1 MKNNFKSSKGQ
12 YNRPKPQRDSNQS
25 GQTGR
30 SFNKSNNSGGRSYS
44 NFNKSGGSNNFRPER
59 PDRSDRPERSDRPQR
74 PNQYNRPQRDSNQS
88 GQSNNSGGRS
98 YSDFKKPGGS
108 GNFNRSG
115 GSNNFNRSDRPQ
127 RPNQYS
133 KPQRD
138 SNQSGQSNNSGGRS
152 YSDFK
157 KPGGSGNFNRSGG
170 SNNFNRS
177 DRPKQ
182 YDNKPNYSNK
192 PNNRFNDKNNG
203 FNKANSF
210 RPERS
215 EKSVPAR
222 EKNIDFEEN
231 NENLA
236 FDDIQETGSMTFGRN
251 AVLELLK
258 SGKTIDKIFVQKNQR
273 EGSIT
278 MIAAEAIRNSIPLI
292 EVEKSKLD
300 NMINGSSHQG
310 VIAMGSE
317 IEYCS
322 VDDMIALAEEKNEK
336 PFILIADKIMDSQNL
351 GAIIRTAECTGVH
364 GIIIPK
370 RHAAGVSS
378 VVNKISAGAVFHV
391 KIAKVANIAATI
403 EDLKERGVWAFASTS
418 DAGIAGDDSVQKK
431 DVKPYYAV
439 DYDLPMCLVVG
450 NEGEGLSQ
458 IVLQKSDF
466 LITIPMYGKIESL
479 NVSCATAVLLYEIK
493 KQRLA
498 SVASSDLI
506 DSVVDEVDEI
516 DEVNEEEQE

>member
-30 SFNKSNNSGGRSYS
+30 SFNKSNSSGGRSYN
-44 NFNKSGGSNNFRPER
+44 NFKSSGSSNNFRS
-59 PDRSDRPERSDRPQR
+59 DRSGSDRPDRSDRPQR
-74 PNQYNRPQRDSNQS
+74 PNQYNRPKPQRDSNQS
-88 GQSNNSGGRS
+88 GGRS
-98 YSDFKKPGGS
+98 YNDFKKPGGS
-108 GNFNRSG
+108 DNFNRSG
-115 GSNNFNRSDRPQ
+115 SSNNFNRSDRPK
-127 RPNQYS
+127 QYDR
-133 KPQRD
+133 PQRD
-138 SNQSGQSNNSGGRS
+138 SNQSGQSGGRS
-152 YSDFK
+152 YNDFK
-157 KPGGSGNFNRSGG
+157 KPGGSG
-170 SNNFNRS
+170 NFNRS

-182 YDNKPNYSNK
+182 YDNKPNYANK
-192 PNNRFNDKNNG
+192 PNNRFNDKDNG
-203 FNKANSF
+203 FNKNKNFNKSNATSNSNNSNSF
-210 RPERS
+210 RPE
-215 EKSVPAR
+215 KSIPVR
-222 EKNIDFEEN
+222 EKNIDFAEN
-231 NENLA
+231 NNEKLA
-236 FDDIQETGSMTFGRN
+236 FDDMQETGSMTFGRN

-322 VDDMIALAEEKNEK
+322 VDDIIALAEEKNEK

-403 EDLKERGVWAFASTS
+403 EDLKEWGVWTFASTS
-418 DAGIAGDDSVQKK
+418 DAGIAGDDNVQKK

-493 KQRLA
+493 KQRLT
-498 SVASSDLI
+498 SVASSESI
-506 DSVVDEVDEI
+506 DSVVDVVDE
-516 DEVNEEEQE
+516 EEREEQEENKE